1 MGIDTHSGP
10 AGSYAVGPV
19 RRYPRTVFSVPVT
32 LHRLMASGLRTTHG
46 ISLDI
51 GEGGMGALVQ
61 GSLRVGE
68 TVEIDLPLPKCKLSA
83 VAIVRYSSSV
93 RSGFEFVGLT
103 AEERLQI
110 MSVAAGNSEASVM
123 ADGRR

>member
-1 MGIDTHSGP
+1 MGIDTHPGL
-10 AGSYAVGPV
+10 AGSHAKGCV
-19 RRYPRTVFSVPVT
+19 RRHPRAPFSVPVT

-46 ISLDI
+46 ISLDL

-68 TVEIDLPLPKCKLSA
+68 TVKIDLQLPERKLSA
-83 VAIVRYSSSV
+83 VAIVRYCSSV

-103 AEERLQI
+103 TEERLHI
-110 MSVAAGNSEASVM
+110 KTVSGAT
-123 ADGRR
+123 